1 MATTHKK
8 SVFLT
13 KEDFDFGFGLMIG
26 HGMSWVVRFICRI
39 RVEGKRG
46 GEVKNDLLEEPLDVD
61 DTLSV
66 IPVGELSENVLG
78 EIDVG

>member
-1 MATTHKK
+1 M
-8 SVFLT
+8 
-13 KEDFDFGFGLMIG
+13 
-26 HGMSWVVRFICRI
+26 
-39 RVEGKRG
+39 EGKRG
-46 GEVKNDLLEEPLDVD
+46 GEVKNDLLEEPLDVY

>member
-1 MATTHKK
+1 
-8 SVFLT
+8 
-13 KEDFDFGFGLMIG
+13 
-26 HGMSWVVRFICRI
+26 MSWVVRCICRI

-78 EIDVG
+78 EIDV

>member
-1 MATTHKK
+1 L
-8 SVFLT
+8 VLV
-13 KEDFDFGFGLMIG
+13 LVIG

-46 GEVKNDLLEEPLDVD
+46 EVKNDLLEEPLDVY